1 MNEKVSI
8 SYQLAAEGGGGI
20 ISSRDFINLRYC
32 EVRDGVYICAGKQFH
47 PSELSLQNYFKY
59 TVTVNIRNFHRLP

>member
-1 MNEKVSI
+1 MVNDKVSV

-32 EVRDGVYICAGKQFH
+32 EVREGVYICAGKILVFFNH
-47 PSELSLQNYFKY
+47 VRLLSNHL
-59 TVTVNIRNFHRLP
+59 II

>member
-1 MNEKVSI
+1 MNDKVSV

-32 EVRDGVYICAGKQFH
+32 ENREGVYICGGKIFVRY
-47 PSELSLQNYFKY
+47 PVKMTPYLLIFILK
-59 TVTVNIRNFHRLP
+59 RRFCRFP